1 METENVINILV
12 ADTSENSTETVL
24 TLLEKQG
31 YTLKSQRIGRKAE
44 LSEAL
49 GRQQWDVMLL
59 NDELTEFSSA
69 ECLDWLTRLESH
81 TALLLLT
88 SRDIDIQF
96 QTKASLAGIS
106 GLVSLQL
113 PEHLQAVFARELQAV
128 KIRQQRAQ
136 LLRDNQELVERNRQ
150 LLNTSREAVCYIHQ
164 GMHIYANDSYIQRFG
179 FKDMDDVSSMPFI
192 DLIGSKSRE
201 KLKACLKE
209 VEDQWEEG
217 QKKKQLL
224 VDIVAC
230 KNTGGEF
237 NAQLSLE
244 PTLFEGEKCL
254 QVFVSTE
261 KENQKKLS
269 QAVRLDFESGLFN
282 RQFFLKQFEHLLQSI
297 GKAKVAGGMLLY
309 VRLNLNDQIRS
320 KLGFEKS
327 NQELKRFTSLL
338 KQGMSRNNVI
348 ARFGDSDFIVMLAGD
363 CSSPALQKEVAD
375 WQTKLEQYR
384 FANDAELKADAIT
397 ACHLISLEINKQT
410 RSIKDVLTSVYRAL
424 NDRESESKAK
434 PATRRDRITASK
446 SKSLSEMGSIKIEL
460 ESRAGEQE
468 PAVTIEALE
477 SAAPAEKKAGQDSLE
492 AGPEATPE
500 NTKPGPGNNE
510 QISLKPDDLTQI
522 INAGKIK
529 LRYEMVIAVADIE
542 TEFNEVGV
550 VLDDQRY
557 AHISSKDIYSLLDR
571 HPSGNKFDRLVLDKT
586 LQVMVDLHKQGQTQH
601 FGVTLSGNSLK
612 DDRLIPWISAQMKK
626 FKLDPASLIL
636 HIQQSTALSDVTVC
650 VNFMSELR
658 ELGMQSCISHF
669 IYNDSINNLIKK
681 RKPDYIKLAD
691 ETSAGIASDEEQQ
704 SDLEE
709 LTENFH
715 DEAIKVIAGQVNDAS
730 TLSAYWVC
738 NVDLV
743 QGKYFQK
750 ESVELNPAAFA
761 DSNFAALGKIA

>member
-1 METENVINILV
+1 MNTEHGVNILV
-12 ADTSENSTETVL
+12 ADTSENSSEAVL
-24 TLLEKQG
+24 NMLEKQG

-59 NDELTEFSSA
+59 NDELADFSATECI
-69 ECLDWLTRLESH
+69 EWLSRLESH

-88 SRDIDIQF
+88 SKDIDIQL
-96 QTKASLAGIS
+96 QTEACHAGIA

-136 LLRDNQELVERNRQ
+136 LFRDNRELVERNRQ
-150 LLNTSREAVCYIHQ
+150 LLSTSREAVCYIHQ

-192 DLIGSKSRE
+192 DLIGAKSRE
-201 KLKACLKE
+201 KLKACLKQL
-209 VEDQWEEG
+209 EDQWEEG
-217 QKKKQLL
+217 QQKTQLV

-230 KNTGGEF
+230 KSSGGEF
-237 NAQLSLE
+237 NAQLSME

-282 RQFFLKQFEHLLQSI
+282 RQFFLQQFEHLLQSI

-327 NQELKRFTSLL
+327 NHELKRFTSLL

-363 CSSPALQKEVAD
+363 CSSPELQKEIID
-375 WQTKLEQYR
+375 WQTRLEQYR
-384 FANDAELKADAIT
+384 FASHAELQADAIN
-397 ACHLISLEINKQT
+397 ACHHISLEINNKT
-410 RSIKDVLTSVYRAL
+410 RSIKDVLTSVYRTL

-434 PATRRDRITASK
+434 PATRRDRITAAK

-460 ESRAGEQE
+460 ESKAPGQE
-468 PAVTIEALE
+468 SAVTIETKE
-477 SAAPAEKKAGQDSLE
+477 SLGPAEKMTQQKLPES
-492 AGPEATPE
+492 GPAEIPE
-500 NTKPGPGNNE
+500 STKPEPRGQE
-510 QISLKPDDLTQI
+510 QRALKADDLAQI
-522 INAGKIK
+522 INTGKIK

-571 HPSGNKFDRLVLDKT
+571 HPSGNRFDRLVLEKT
-586 LQVMVDLHKQGQTQH
+586 LQVMVDLHKQGQTQL

-612 DDRLIPWISAQMKK
+612 DDKLIPWLSAQLKK
-626 FKLDPASLIL
+626 FKLDPGTLIL
-636 HIQQSTALSDVTVC
+636 HIRQATALSDVTVC

-669 IYNDSINNLIKK
+669 SYNDSINNLIKK

-691 ETSAGIASDEEQQ
+691 ETSARIASDEEQQ
-704 SDLEE
+704 SEVEE

-715 DEAIKVIAGQVNDAS
+715 DEAIKIIAGQVNDSS

-750 ESVELNPAAFA
+750 ESVELNPATFA
-761 DSNFAALGKIA
+761 DSSFSALGKIA